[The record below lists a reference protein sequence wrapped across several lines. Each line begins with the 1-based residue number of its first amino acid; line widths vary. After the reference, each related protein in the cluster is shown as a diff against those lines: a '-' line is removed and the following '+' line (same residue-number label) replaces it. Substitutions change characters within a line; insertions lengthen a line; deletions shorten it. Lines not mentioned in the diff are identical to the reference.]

1 MEPEKSPNTQPAQ
14 RTKGNKSAWLNL
26 RFTPEEKALIQ
37 ARAQAAGQNT
47 NEYMWRTGLGMDLKE
62 RLPVELRQVLSA
74 TSKDLHQYL
83 KLAQLGHLD
92 GVDEAAVGAIIKALN
107 QALR

>member
-47 NEYMWRTGLGMDLKE
+47 NEYMRRAGLGIELKE
-62 RLPVELRQVLSA
+62 RLPVELRQLLSA
-74 TSKDLHQYL
+74 TSKDLNQYL
-83 KLAQLGHLD
+83 KLAHLGRLN
-92 GVDEAAVGAIIKALN
+92 GVDEESVGAIIKALN

>member
-47 NEYMWRTGLGMDLKE
+47 NEYMRRAGLGVELKE
-62 RLPVELRQVLSA
+62 RLSVELRQVLSA
-74 TSKDLHQYL
+74 TSKDLNQYL
-83 KLAQLGHLD
+83 KLAHLGRLD
-92 GVDEAAVGAIIKALN
+92 GVDEEAVGAIIKALN